1 MSLNKRQKTN
11 HHEEISSTN
20 PPSSA
25 QTTDALSAEYN
36 HLPSSPLVAF
46 SRSRI
51 VTHVVPVNNEDE
63 NIDIDIMAWL
73 RGDSIRRQDSW
84 PAWNQLPN
92 VNGLPEQTCRLEDS
106 ISEPLNPF
114 LNKPVHETVAIESPI
129 RHSPRFYPGTP
140 SPQIKPSIVVAAKS
154 PTFDDILACSP
165 IKSIRPTLLTSLFKM
180 SPHQP
185 GTPRQAFS
193 PSNDRHKLNTLVQ
206 QASQSLYELKGSVN
220 HMAPP
225 NQIGFIHDVPAEFL
239 QLIIAY
245 SNFILSAYQSHQ
257 RDQPP

>member
-51 VTHVVPVNNEDE
+51 VTHVVPVNNDDE

-129 RHSPRFYPGTP
+129 RHSPRFYPG
-140 SPQIKPSIVVAAKS
+140 Q
-154 PTFDDILACSP
+154 DHHH
-165 IKSIRPTLLTSLFKM
+165 R
-180 SPHQP
+180 
-185 GTPRQAFS
+185 
-193 PSNDRHKLNTLVQ
+193 
-206 QASQSLYELKGSVN
+206 
-220 HMAPP
+220 
-225 NQIGFIHDVPAEFL
+225 
-239 QLIIAY
+239 
-245 SNFILSAYQSHQ
+245 
-257 RDQPP
+257 